1 MPKAAIFCRTA
12 NALGSTDVVKYMFK
26 EIQKNGILLLF
37 VITKWPFIPKSEQT
51 AILEE
56 AITLLGGKS
65 RGIYGS
71 QSRGFRAL
79 ECEPKKSYIIP
90 INSKQ
95 DEVLGIRV
103 PRLNMNTLRKI
114 LITKLDDES
123 QSKLIQ
129 LYKDNIGFW
138 TKLGYGTI
146 EILDD
151 LGAPTIEPMLTADEN
166 RIYRQVKNGE
176 NPVQAAAPVLRSI
189 IDKFFPT

>member
-1 MPKAAIFCRTA
+1 
-12 NALGSTDVVKYMFK
+12 MFS

-51 AILEE
+51 AILKE
-56 AITLLGGKS
+56 AIALLGGKA
-65 RGIYGS
+65 RGIYKS
-71 QSRGFRAL
+71 QSLGGYRAF
-79 ECEPKKSYIIP
+79 ECESKRSYIIP
-90 INSKQ
+90 VNSKQ

-138 TKLGYGTI
+138 TKLGYGGI

-151 LGAPTIEPMLTADEN
+151 LGAPTIEPMLTGDES

-176 NPVQAAAPVLRSI
+176 NPVQAAAPVLKAI
-189 IDKFFPT
+189 IDKFFNT

>member
-1 MPKAAIFCRTA
+1 MFCRTA
-12 NALGSTDVVKYMFK
+12 NSLGSTDVVKYMFSEVK
-26 EIQKNGILLLF
+26 KNGILLLF
-37 VITKWPFIPKSEQT
+37 VITKWPFIHKSEQT
-51 AILEE
+51 AILQE

-65 RGIYGS
+65 RGIYKS
-71 QSRGFRAL
+71 QSLGGFRAI
-79 ECEPKKSYIIP
+79 ECEPRRSYIIP
-90 INSKQ
+90 VNSKP
-95 DEVLGIRV
+95 DEVVGVRV

-138 TKLGYGTI
+138 TKLGYGAI

-151 LGAPTIEPMLTADEN
+151 LGAPTVEPMLTGDES

-189 IDKFFPT
+189 IDKFFNA